1 MWNPSKLSVN
11 PATGLPKARTALKR
25 AEEAEVST
33 LVLVWTNVSN
43 CEGLPVNR
51 TPLVYTWDQTLG
63 SIKKDRPCHQP
74 SPAHPLENCGVILK
88 PVLVASLSLFT
99 QHKPRL

>member
-1 MWNPSKLSVN
+1 MN

-43 CEGLPVNR
+43 CEGLPANR

-74 SPAHPLENCGVILK
+74 SPSPRELWGDFETSAGCQLEIVYS
-88 PVLVASLSLFT
+88 AQT
-99 QHKPRL
+99 

>member
-1 MWNPSKLSVN
+1 MCVEPIKTKCD
-11 PATGLPKARTALKR
+11 PATGLPKARTTLKR

-33 LVLVWTNVSN
+33 VVLVWTNVSN

-51 TPLVYTWDQTLG
+51 TPLVYIWDQTLG
-63 SIKKDRPCHQP
+63 STKKYLAT
-74 SPAHPLENCGVILK
+74 SPAHPLENCKMISK